1 MSGKLLDRA
10 KLDAAYITFSTL
22 FDMQLTRTPVIFQEI
37 ATVIPVA
44 TTEVQFKWLG
54 DVPTMKKW
62 IGQRAINKLRAE
74 THRIVTENW
83 ANGIEVHKDEIAD
96 DQLSLVQPRIA
107 DLADQGMFK
116 MEDLIF
122 DLLNGGIQS
131 TTLAACYDGEAL
143 LDTDHTADG
152 AGTGA
157 SQSNF
162 EDLALSATTYQ
173 NAWKKMMDFVDTTGE
188 SIRVVPDTLLVGTA
202 NRTVARNLI
211 VQETKANGESNIE
224 AGSARL
230 IVHPRVT
237 GTNWFLMSTKQ
248 AVRALI
254 LLVRQAPQFASVASM
269 DDYNA
274 FMQGNF
280 LYGAD
285 ARFGAGLGLW
295 QTIVGG
301 DGA

>member
-1 MSGKLLDRA
+1 MGGKLLDRA

-22 FDMQLTRTPVIFQEI
+22 FDMQLTRTPVLFQEI

-54 DVPTMKKW
+54 DVPTMTKW
-62 IGQRAINKLRAE
+62 LSQRAINKLRAE
-74 THRIVTENW
+74 THRITTENW
-83 ANGIEVHKDEIAD
+83 ANGIEVSKDEIAD
-96 DQLSLVQPRIA
+96 DALSLVQPRIS
-107 DLADQGMFK
+107 DLADQGLYA
-116 MEDLIF
+116 MEDLVF
-122 DLLNGGIQS
+122 DFLNGGIQS
-131 TTLAACYDGEAL
+131 TTLGSCYDGEAL

-152 AGTGA
+152 GGTGA

-162 EDLALSATTYQ
+162 EDGALAEGTYQ
-173 NAWKKMMDFVDTTGE
+173 NAWKKMMDFVDTKGQ
-188 SIRVVPDTLLVGTA
+188 SIRVIPDTLLVGTA
-202 NRTVARNLI
+202 NRTVARKLI
-211 VQETKANGESNIE
+211 VQETKANGEQNIE

-230 IVHPRVT
+230 LVHPRVT
-237 GTNWFLMSTKQ
+237 GTNWFLMATRQ

-254 LLVRQAPQFASVASM
+254 LLVRQAPQFASVATM

-274 FMQGNF
+274 FMNGNF

-285 ARFGAGLGLW
+285 ARFGAGYGLW